1 MLQRDAPEYQQMLGE
16 ILILLAPLAPHLASE
31 LWESLR
37 SVKRKHYTDFD
48 WNRGVFHQPWPQVDP
63 TFNLELRVLANS
75 HKAGKIQIAKWYFDS
90 LTQEQAFD
98 LACHEKKIQDN
109 WLMHEVLDIKFRKIE
124 GFEAELEITFDV
136 KNPQERE
143 ESEDKLSIEERE
155 KRKLEKKEAR
165 KREKEEK
172 RAAKEER
179 KRIYLENVARK
190 EKITKTVAKYPQK
203 GK

>member
-1 MLQRDAPEYQQMLGE
+1 MLGE
-16 ILILLAPLAPHLASE
+16 ILILLAPIAPHLASE

-37 SVKRKHYTDFD
+37 SVKRKHFTDFD
-48 WNRGVFHQPWPQVDP
+48 WNRGVFHQAWPQVDP
-63 TFNLELRVLANS
+63 TFNMELRILANS
-75 HKAGKIQIAKWYFDS
+75 YKAGRIQIAKWYFDT

-136 KNPQERE
+136 KKPEGEEER
-143 ESEDKLSIEERE
+143 EDKLSSEELE

-165 KREKEEK
+165 KREKQEK

-190 EKITKTVAKYPQK
+190 EKITKTVAKYPKK
-203 GK
+203 GN

>member
-1 MLQRDAPEYQQMLGE
+1 MLGE

-48 WNRGVFHQPWPQVDP
+48 WNRGVFHQPWPQVDS
-63 TFNLELRVLANS
+63 TFNMELRILANS
-75 HKAGKIQIAKWYFDS
+75 HKAGRIQIAKWYFDT

-98 LACHEKKIQDN
+98 LACHERKIQDN
-109 WLMHEVLDIKFRKIE
+109 WLMHEVLDVKFRKIE

-136 KNPQERE
+136 KKEEGKEDRE
-143 ESEDKLSIEERE
+143 NKLSPEEFE
-155 KRKLEKKEAR
+155 KLKLEKKEAR
-165 KREKEEK
+165 KREKLEK
-172 RAAKEER
+172 KAAKEER
-179 KRIYLENVARK
+179 KKIYLENVARK
-190 EKITKTVAKYPQK
+190 EKITKTVAKYPEK